1 MAQVAPA
8 VRVAVAKEFGYNGE
22 NVMGKIV
29 AALRRIGFNYIFD
42 TSTAADLTVMEE
54 SKEFAD
60 RLANGGKLPLFT
72 SCCPAWIKYAEN
84 EYPEILP
91 NISTCRSPMQMFASV
106 INEKF
111 KGEGK
116 KILSVAVMPCTAKK
130 GRSRKR

>member
-1 MAQVAPA
+1 
-8 VRVAVAKEFGYNGE
+8 
-22 NVMGKIV
+22 
-29 AALRRIGFNYIFD
+29 
-42 TSTAADLTVMEE
+42 MEE

-116 KILSVAVMPCTAKK
+116 KILSVAVMPCTAKRAK
-130 GRSRKR
+130 PQEMSSRTRTANRWLILSSQLRSLS

>member
-54 SKEFAD
+54 LKGVCRQACK
-60 RLANGGKLPLFT
+60 RRKAPAVHIML
-72 SCCPAWIKYAEN
+72 SCMDKVC
-84 EYPEILP
+84 
-91 NISTCRSPMQMFASV
+91 
-106 INEKF
+106 
-111 KGEGK
+111 
-116 KILSVAVMPCTAKK
+116 
-130 GRSRKR
+130 